1 MLDLA
6 KPRAWA
12 GSLTFV
18 AALSALSFAF
28 FWLFVAAG
36 ARQPNVARTAAVSVA
51 AALALEAIRRLRIA
65 QLRKELADADD
76 QAVVKISV
84 NGVEVGEVPEP
95 DFANMKL
102 VVANDARNYVTQ
114 FSTAIAAIWRHAV
127 LALTIT
133 AALLAIWLAWQ
144 CLVCPDAFAHAI
156 LAFIAASSA
165 HSVPV
170 DALAAELHAVAAA
183 VACIYAMLFMLVMC
197 ARLTFGAP
205 VSVSGAFRADLHRR
219 VCLIVGTRAA
229 GDVSLRR
236 ARAA

>member
-6 KPRAWA
+6 KSRAWA

-36 ARQPNVARTAAVSVA
+36 AREPNVARIAAVSVA
-51 AALALEAIRRLRIA
+51 AALALEAFRRVRIG

-95 DFANMKL
+95 VFANMKL

-133 AALLAIWLAWQ
+133 AALLGIWLAWQ

-170 DALAAELHAVAAA
+170 EALAAELHAVAAA
-183 VACIYAMLFMLVMC
+183 IASIYAMFFLLLTCVH
-197 ARLTFGAP
+197 LTFGAT
-205 VSVSGAFRADLHRR
+205 VSVTGAFRADLHRR
-219 VCLIVGTRAA
+219 VCLIVGTPAT
-229 GDVSLRR
+229 GEVSLRR
-236 ARAA
+236 TRAA